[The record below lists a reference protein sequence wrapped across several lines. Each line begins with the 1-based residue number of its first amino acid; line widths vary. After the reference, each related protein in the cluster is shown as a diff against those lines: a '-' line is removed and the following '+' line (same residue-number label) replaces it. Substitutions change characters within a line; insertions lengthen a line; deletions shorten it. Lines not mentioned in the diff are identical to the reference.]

1 MGLTGHSF
9 SSLVTITFK
18 QGESSD
24 MSGMECA
31 VATARPMT
39 RLVPTMRPSAKGVV
53 ERHHRAMVFEQ
64 ARRAMS
70 EPGSGSGSG
79 VLGPLAIHATLR
91 PIGSFATDAVLALLG
106 ESAAPVP
113 FDAVVAAL
121 GSRVAAR
128 FAVLELV
135 GRGAVRVLTP
145 GYLSGATLVEACQ
158 HSALAGGDGW
168 H

>member
-1 MGLTGHSF
+1 MG
-9 SSLVTITFK
+9 
-18 QGESSD
+18 
-24 MSGMECA
+24 GMEYA
-31 VATARPMT
+31 VATARLMT
-39 RLVPTMRPSAKGVV
+39 RPVPTTRPSEKGVV

-70 EPGSGSGSG
+70 ATASEPGSG
-79 VLGPLAIHATLR
+79 VLGPLVIHATLR
-91 PIGSFATDAVLALLG
+91 PVGSFATEAVLALLG

-158 HSALAGGDGW
+158 HSALAGGGGW

>member
-1 MGLTGHSF
+1 
-9 SSLVTITFK
+9 
-18 QGESSD
+18 
-24 MSGMECA
+24 MSGMGCV
-31 VATARPMT
+31 VATAQPVA
-39 RLVPTMRPSAKGVV
+39 RLVPTIRAPSRGAV
-53 ERHHRAMVFEQ
+53 ERHYRAMVFEQ
-64 ARRAMS
+64 VRQAMS
-70 EPGSGSGSG
+70 ATALEPESG

-91 PIGSFATDAVLALLG
+91 PIGSFATDAVLALLSG
-106 ESAAPVP
+106 SAAPVP

-135 GRGAVRVLTP
+135 GREAVRVVTP

-158 HSALAGGDGW
+158 HSAPAGGGGW